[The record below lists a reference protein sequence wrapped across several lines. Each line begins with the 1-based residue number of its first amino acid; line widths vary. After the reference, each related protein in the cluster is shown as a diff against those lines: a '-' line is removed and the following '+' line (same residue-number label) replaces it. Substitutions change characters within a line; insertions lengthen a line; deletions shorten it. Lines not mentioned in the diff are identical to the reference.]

1 MDDILEIGSAV
12 LAGVEIYKAR
22 ARLKKATAE
31 LTAKLERGE
40 ITQAQF
46 DVRSSQLHPHYTF
59 HVTDTTAAV
68 TRLQKR
74 TFLQRTTL

>member
-46 DVRSSQLHPHYTF
+46 DVRSSQSLTPTI
-59 HVTDTTAAV
+59 
-68 TRLQKR
+68 RSM
-74 TFLQRTTL
+74 